1 MEIVRRSAIN
11 GSQVEQYDSLLV
23 LQTHKESDCEQSRVR
38 VWQVIEFSRQMGTGR
53 SAAGFIEN
61 GSWQSVGAHSLS
73 RVLLQIACGK
83 H

>member
-1 MEIVRRSAIN
+1 M
-11 GSQVEQYDSLLV
+11 EQYDSLLV